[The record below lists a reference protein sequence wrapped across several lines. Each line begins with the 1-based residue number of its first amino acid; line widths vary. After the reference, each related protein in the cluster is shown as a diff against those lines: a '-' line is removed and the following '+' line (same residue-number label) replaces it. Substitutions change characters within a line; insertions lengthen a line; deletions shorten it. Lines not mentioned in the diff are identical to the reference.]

1 MKQGLPKGHNIL
13 VENVIFLIANKQIH
27 LNDYWYSEHSEP
39 GARALKGIVKTGCFT
54 EPSQEMVRHITSI
67 KAQIFILRFGDCTV

>member
-1 MKQGLPKGHNIL
+1 MIPGTVNTVNLRL
-13 VENVIFLIANKQIH
+13 
-27 LNDYWYSEHSEP
+27 S